1 MKFDEFFKL
10 RDVTLNITNN
20 CNLKCS
26 YCFEHNKNSQNM
38 SFDMAEKIIDKCY
51 NNYLQHKD
59 ENKFPFSVSFFGG
72 EPFLNFGL
80 MEHIMKYSKDKG
92 YNIEFGVTTNMTILN
107 DHMID
112 IIEEYELGLLVSIDG
127 IKKIHDRN
135 RCNSYDI
142 VCKNIKKLID
152 RHLGY
157 LIEARMTVMPS
168 DVSNLLESIK
178 SIVDMGIVNIAPVP
192 VTDVH
197 WSDEHLLDL
206 KNNLKMV
213 WNWLFDIYNDNENK
227 KNISIKFI
235 EDYLEKVLT
244 FEAIKDQKKVCLAG
258 GNLSC
263 SIGVDGEIM
272 PCHQR
277 HTVANNHKELIMGN
291 IFTDEIKE
299 INFNN
304 MTINSVLDCNKCI
317 AKQVCQGG
325 CPSEN
330 LSLNGNA
337 NLMNENQCKIF
348 QAMVEVAIEFQ
359 DKLLNCSNIRSRRL
373 NGISEN
379 LKILKYFNEEILSKN
394 KNSKEYLNNLIKFY
408 EMIIDKEI
416 VLLPLFNEAINLKIK
431 ELINN
436 IKEYKKENYGN

>member
-1 MKFDEFFKL
+1 MKFDDFFKL
-10 RDVTLNITNN
+10 RDITLNITNG

-26 YCFEHNKNSQNM
+26 YCFEHDKNSKKM
-38 SFDMAEKIIDKCY
+38 SVDMAEKIIDKCY
-51 NNYLQHKD
+51 NNYLQHKN
-59 ENKFPFSVSFFGG
+59 ENNFPFAVNFFGG

-80 MEHIMKYSKDKG
+80 MEHIMKYSKNKG
-92 YNIEFGVTTNMTILN
+92 YNIEFGVTTNMTILT

-112 IIEEYELGLLVSIDG
+112 VIEEYELGLLVSIDG
-127 IKKIHDRN
+127 IKDIHDRN

-142 VCKNIKKLID
+142 VCRNIKKLID

-157 LIEARMTVMPS
+157 LIEARMTIMPD
-168 DVSNLLESIK
+168 DVNCLLESIQ
-178 SIVDMGIVNIAPVP
+178 SIVNMGIVNIAPVP
-192 VTDVH
+192 VTDVK
-197 WSDEHLLDL
+197 WSESNLSDL
-206 KNNLKMV
+206 KNSLKMV
-213 WNWLFDIYNDNENK
+213 WNWLFDIYNDNDNK

-244 FEAIKDQKKVCLAG
+244 FEAVKEQKKVCLAG

-277 HTVANNHKELIMGN
+277 HTIKTNHDDLVMGN
-291 IFTDEIKE
+291 ILSEEIKE
-299 INFNN
+299 IKFND
-304 MTINSVLDCNKCI
+304 MTINSCLDCEKCI

-330 LSLNGNA
+330 LTVNGNA

-348 QAMVEVAIEFQ
+348 QTMVEVAIEFQ
-359 DKLLNCSNIRSRRL
+359 DNLLNCSNIRSRRL

-379 LKILKYFNEEILSKN
+379 LKIIKYLEDEVLTKN
-394 KNSKEYLNNLIKFY
+394 KTSKEYLNNLIKLY
-408 EMIIDKEI
+408 EIIIDKEI
-416 VLLPLFNEAINLKIK
+416 ILLPLFNEAIKSKIK
-431 ELINN
+431 ELININ
-436 IKEYKKENYGN
+436 NEVKRIKNGN